1 MKGIMFCMPRSQS
14 HPLFRTAGI
23 RTHDARGAGS
33 AHHEEKRLVDVG
45 QNVDGVGGYRLSSS
59 TPGQSVEPRL
69 ADHIQVSTDVH
80 RLVFTA
86 GRETNKM

>member
-1 MKGIMFCMPRSQS
+1 MI
-14 HPLFRTAGI
+14 I
-23 RTHDARGAGS
+23 VES

-45 QNVDGVGGYRLSSS
+45 QNVDGVGGYGLSSS

-80 RLVFTA
+80 RLILTVGTK
-86 GRETNKM
+86 TYKSQ